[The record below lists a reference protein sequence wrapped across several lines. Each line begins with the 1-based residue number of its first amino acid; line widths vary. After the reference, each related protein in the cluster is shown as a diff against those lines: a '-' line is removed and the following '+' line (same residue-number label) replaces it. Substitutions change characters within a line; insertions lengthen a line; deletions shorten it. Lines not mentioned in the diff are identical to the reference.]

1 MVTEVQNCDGQN
13 ITQQTL
19 TMQICSLL
27 TVVKKSCKKHS
38 KRYHSSLL
46 LNCGICSKKAFKHS
60 NASTLQCISAVSLV
74 FKGAQI

>member
-46 LNCGICSKKAFKHS
+46 LNCGICSKKSHEHS
-60 NASTLQCISAVSLV
+60 NESILLCISAVSLV
-74 FKGAQI
+74 F